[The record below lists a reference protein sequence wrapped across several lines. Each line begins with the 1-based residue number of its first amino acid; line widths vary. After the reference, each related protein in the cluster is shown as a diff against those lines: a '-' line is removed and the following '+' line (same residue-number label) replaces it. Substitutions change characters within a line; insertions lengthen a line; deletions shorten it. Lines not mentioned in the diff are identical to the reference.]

1 MSASKQ
7 TDERVR
13 DEMEIRKDR
22 SDRAGELLNSIT
34 GPYHAP
40 MEGRRSC
47 SVVRPC
53 VLMYTYSGGCSPA
66 ASVPLEATRPSIL
79 PTDGNVGWCSLLGK
93 GALRFFFLF
102 VCCLLESANKLTI
115 CSGGLLSSQSIFLT
129 HPTSSVTD
137 VRAFKCD
144 MCFFMN
150 QTPFRLSP
158 HPGDPPYCFS
168 KTITSPPLF
177 ECGTGGNNRS
187 NVCKK
192 ISSFK
197 FFRQLLRAAH
207 ALRSR
212 GDLRSV
218 SLAKREKRR
227 KTEPSAG
234 RGASRAP
241 VAVVRQSR

>member
-1 MSASKQ
+1 
-7 TDERVR
+7 
-13 DEMEIRKDR
+13 MEIRKDR

-79 PTDGNVGWCSLLGK
+79 PKDGNVGWCSLLGK

-168 KTITSPPLF
+168 KTITSPPSCLNAGQ
-177 ECGTGGNNRS
+177 EETIEAMSVRKLAPS
-187 NVCKK
+187 N
-192 ISSFK
+192 SSASFSG
-197 FFRQLLRAAH
+197 RRTH
-207 ALRSR
+207 YAL
-212 GDLRSV
+212 
-218 SLAKREKRR
+218 E
-227 KTEPSAG
+227 EI
-234 RGASRAP
+234 
-241 VAVVRQSR
+241 